1 MSHLITA
8 RSPGS
13 RAKLAL
19 LMVGS
24 LVGLLGLGAAG
35 AAATDSDVPTV
46 VVKYSAESL
55 ATDAG
60 VHQLYR
66 RIMYAAKQVCPEPSI
81 NDLIFRQKVAECR
94 DQAVAR
100 AIRQIDN
107 PRLAALHA
115 SHSKNG

>member
-1 MSHLITA
+1 MSHLSTA
-8 RSPGS
+8 RAAGTRP
-13 RAKLAL
+13 KFAL

-24 LVGLLGLGAAG
+24 LVGVLGLGAAS
-35 AAATDSDVPTV
+35 AAATDSDVPAV

-107 PRLAALHA
+107 SRLAALYA